1 MGFGLN
7 AELNC
12 LIGGKGTG
20 KSTAIET
27 IRYALDVEYRIEDVE
42 RAADTL
48 RSHAFRSG
56 SKVSVVVETA
66 TPGGRYLIERTSPH
80 APVVREMDGTARPE
94 LDPRQLLNPRIY
106 GQKEIYGIAQNEA
119 ARLEMID
126 GFAEVDL
133 RDATGRE
140 RIARGLGDEAASLGE
155 EARALAGNAE
165 VGQIDEQ

>member
-1 MGFGLN
+1 
-7 AELNC
+7 
-12 LIGGKGTG
+12 
-20 KSTAIET
+20 
-27 IRYALDVEYRIEDVE
+27 
-42 RAADTL
+42 
-48 RSHAFRSG
+48 
-56 SKVSVVVETA
+56 
-66 TPGGRYLIERTSPH
+66 
-80 APVVREMDGTARPE
+80 MDGTARPE

-106 GQKEIYGIAQNEA
+106 GQKEIFGIAQNET

-140 RIARGLGDEAASLGE
+140 RIARGLGDEAAGLGE